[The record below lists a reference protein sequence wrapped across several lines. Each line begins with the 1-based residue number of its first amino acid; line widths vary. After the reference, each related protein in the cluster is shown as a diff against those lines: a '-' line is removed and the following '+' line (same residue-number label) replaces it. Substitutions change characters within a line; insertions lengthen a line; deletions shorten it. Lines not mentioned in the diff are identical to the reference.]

1 LRRQITEQDLAEFRR
16 CPLRGAGYQAE
27 PAVAIAEKLWAAAA
41 LASFRGEVWSV
52 PRLRTEIE
60 KVIQPVTPYE
70 LGYPAAA
77 VSGSYAV
84 VAKPKQTELHVV
96 RLFREQNGYERSLDL
111 PSMARWQHQ
120 FHAGGESQCFVLQW
134 NVDTDQHYAVS
145 YPLDHVRK
153 QFIAVTENLA
163 RPGWAAPGEYCGGSR
178 TKGCEPWTK

>member
-1 LRRQITEQDLAEFRR
+1 M
-16 CPLRGAGYQAE
+16 RGSGYQPD

-41 LASFRGEVWSV
+41 LASFRGEVWSG
-52 PRLRTEIE
+52 PRLRTGIE
-60 KVIQPVTPYE
+60 KISTSSRLREWRVIQPVTPYE
-70 LGYPAAA
+70 LGYPAVA

-84 VAKPKQTELHVV
+84 VAKPKQTEMHVV
-96 RLFREQNGYERSLDL
+96 RLFLEQNGYERSLDL

-134 NVDTDQHYAVS
+134 NIDTDQHYAVS

-153 QFIAVTENLA
+153 QFIALTENLA
-163 RPGWAAPGEYCGGSR
+163 RPGWAAPGEYCGNCR